1 MEIAIVL
8 GLLVLAVVL
17 FATEKFSVDLVTV
30 GLLIVLTSIG
40 ILTPEEAFRGFGSD
54 FIIMLASIFVVG
66 AAVQQAGVLEII
78 SDKFENTTRERLTWL
93 PVYLMS
99 TVGFTSAFM
108 NNTTVTAMFVA
119 PVTAISRKLGT
130 SPSKLLIPVA
140 FASILGGTCTVIG
153 TSTNIAVNA
162 FLAKHGY
169 PTFGMFDFVLIGA
182 VMMLT
187 GIVFMATLGTRLL
200 PGEKDINLIKELE
213 SKHFFTEIIVMPGSV
228 LAGQKVRDTT
238 LSQKGFKILNIIRE
252 EQNSVANGYSV
263 IESGDILLV
272 EGNIQ
277 ELLKHKKTLG
287 VEIFSEFISEADLN
301 TEEIRLAEAIVTPN
315 NDFVGQTVREAQ
327 FKRRFGLLIV
337 AMNREGQT
345 FSDEISDISIK
356 AGDRL
361 LLQGPAVN
369 IEYRQKRGDITII
382 NEYTFNK
389 PRNNRNA
396 VLSISFFLGAILLG
410 SFEVIPLSVAFMLAA
425 FLCIAFKCLKADEA
439 YQKIEWKL
447 LVLIGGM
454 SSFGI
459 AMEKTGAA
467 AFLSAAIIDFAGGLG
482 PLAVMASFALLT
494 IVLTQPLSNAAAAMV
509 VLPVALKAA
518 AQLDV
523 NPVSFALTVML
534 SASVSL
540 ITPFEPSC
548 ILVYGPGKYR
558 FSDFLKTG
566 IPMTLLMLIVILL
579 MVPVLYPLS

>member
-1 MEIAIVL
+1 
-8 GLLVLAVVL
+8 
-17 FATEKFSVDLVTV
+17 
-30 GLLIVLTSIG
+30 
-40 ILTPEEAFRGFGSD
+40 
-54 FIIMLASIFVVG
+54 
-66 AAVQQAGVLEII
+66 
-78 SDKFENTTRERLTWL
+78 
-93 PVYLMS
+93 
-99 TVGFTSAFM
+99 
-108 NNTTVTAMFVA
+108 
-119 PVTAISRKLGT
+119 
-130 SPSKLLIPVA
+130 
-140 FASILGGTCTVIG
+140 
-153 TSTNIAVNA
+153 
-162 FLAKHGY
+162 
-169 PTFGMFDFVLIGA
+169 MFDFVLIGV
-182 VMMLT
+182 VMMVT
-187 GIVFMATLGTRLL
+187 GIIFMATIGTRLL
-200 PGEKDINLIKELE
+200 PGEKDVNLIKELE
-213 SKHFFTEIIVMPGSV
+213 SKHFFTEIIVMSGSI
-228 LAGQKVRDTT
+228 LSGQKVRDTA

-252 EQNSVANGYSV
+252 EQNSVANGYST

-272 EGNIQ
+272 EGNIKD
-277 ELLKHKKTLG
+277 LLKLKKNLG

-301 TEEIRLAEAIVTPN
+301 TEEIRLAEVIVTPS

-337 AMNREGQT
+337 AINREGQT
-345 FSDEISDISIK
+345 FSEEISDITFK

-369 IEYRQKRGDITII
+369 IEYRQKRGDITVI

-396 VLSISFFLGAILLG
+396 VLSVSFFLGAILLG

-425 FLCIAFKCLKADEA
+425 FLCIAFKCLKAEEA

-459 AMEKTGAA
+459 AMEKTGTSE
-467 AFLSAAIIDFAGGLG
+467 FLSSAVIDLAGGMG

-518 AQLDV
+518 AMLEV
-523 NPVSFALTVML
+523 NPISFALTVML

-548 ILVYGPGKYR
+548 ILVYGPGKYK

-566 IPMTLLMLIVILL
+566 IPLTLLLLIVILI
-579 MVPVLYPLS
+579 MVPVLYPLT

>member
-1 MEIAIVL
+1 
-8 GLLVLAVVL
+8 
-17 FATEKFSVDLVTV
+17 
-30 GLLIVLTSIG
+30 
-40 ILTPEEAFRGFGSD
+40 
-54 FIIMLASIFVVG
+54 
-66 AAVQQAGVLEII
+66 
-78 SDKFENTTRERLTWL
+78 
-93 PVYLMS
+93 
-99 TVGFTSAFM
+99 M

-130 SPSKLLIPVA
+130 SPSKLLIPIA

-169 PTFGMFDFVLIGA
+169 PTFGMFDFALIGV
-182 VMMLT
+182 VMMVT
-187 GIVFMATLGTRLL
+187 GIIFMATIGTRLL
-200 PGEKDINLIKELE
+200 PGEKDVNLIKELE
-213 SKHFFTEIIVMPGSV
+213 SKHFFTEIIVMSGSI
-228 LAGQKVRDTT
+228 LSGQKVRDTT

-252 EQNSVANGYSV
+252 EQNSVANGYST

-272 EGNIQ
+272 EGNIKD
-277 ELLKHKKTLG
+277 LLKLKKNLG

-301 TEEIRLAEAIVTPN
+301 TEEIRLAEAIVTPS

-337 AMNREGQT
+337 AINREGQT
-345 FSDEISDISIK
+345 FSQEISDITFK

-369 IEYRQKRGDITII
+369 IEYRQKRGDITVI

-396 VLSISFFLGAILLG
+396 VLSVSFFLGAILLG

-425 FLCIAFKCLKADEA
+425 FLCIAFKCLKAEEA

-459 AMEKTGAA
+459 AMEKTGTSE
-467 AFLSAAIIDFAGGLG
+467 FLSSAVIDLAGGMG

-518 AQLDV
+518 ALLDV
-523 NPVSFALTVML
+523 NPISFALTVML

-548 ILVYGPGKYR
+548 ILVYGPGKYK

-566 IPMTLLMLIVILL
+566 IPLTLLLLIVIMI
-579 MVPVLYPLS
+579 MVPLLYPLT